1 MVDSNILGFLQLVK
15 KALVGISF
23 TWQRTCVWSCCWQIL
38 EGLFLS
44 KCLGP
49 WSVIFQMPLGGE
61 IRCIRMWL
69 CLFFTW
75 ISLLE
80 SLGICCIK
88 DIYEN
93 IALGYSLKGSNV
105 GQGQM
110 KGRQAGDS
118 GLRECW
124 ESPRSGY
131 PFWCTALKQNSR
143 VSNIQQSHFHF
154 RGLFVYCCSWMFIIS
169 EIAKH
174 DQD

>member
-1 MVDSNILGFLQLVK
+1 MD
-15 KALVGISF
+15 ISF
-23 TWQRTCVWSCCWQIL
+23 IWQFIGVWSRYCQTL
-38 EGLFLS
+38 EGFVLS
-44 KCLGP
+44 KCAGA

-61 IRCIRMWL
+61 IRCVRMWL

-75 ISLLE
+75 IPLAE

-110 KGRQAGDS
+110 KGRQTGDY
-118 GLRECW
+118 GHRERW

-131 PFWCTALKQNSR
+131 PFWYIALKQIRWMCKNL
-143 VSNIQQSHFHF
+143 QSYFHF
-154 RGLFVYCCSWMFIIS
+154 KGLLVYYSSWMFRIS
-169 EIAKH
+169 ETAKH
-174 DQD
+174 EQD